1 MRWNALPVLIALA
14 IQAASG
20 LHAQAVPLNQ
30 DSLRADRDKH
40 IGAVRER
47 IKGKENLPGDSV
59 YKGLKALGRVP
70 AERLPMIMGRFSEA
84 LGVSCDHCHVV
95 DEWDKEDRKP
105 KQITRDM
112 MAMART
118 INDSLLGKI
127 KNLKSERPSVG
138 CATCHRGAVKPATS
152 MQ

>member
-1 MRWNALPVLIALA
+1 MRLKALPVLIALA
-14 IQAASG
+14 LLAASG
-20 LHAQAVPLNQ
+20 LHGQAVPLNQ

-40 IGAVRER
+40 LGAVREM

-59 YKGLKALGRVP
+59 YKGLKAFGRMP

-95 DEWDKEDRKP
+95 DEWDKEDKKQ
-105 KQITRDM
+105 KQIARDM

-127 KNLKSERPSVG
+127 QNLKSERPNVT
-138 CATCHRGAVKPATS
+138 CTTCHRGAVKPATS